1 MELLANLSAYKMQVH
16 TQPVPTSLSLQSS
29 ELKTY
34 PQNSIIEIN
43 PTLIDCL
50 PIKLKSR

>member
-34 PQNSIIEIN
+34 LSTELHYRN
-43 PTLIDCL
+43 
-50 PIKLKSR
+50 KSYTTRSSPY